1 MDPRGPTPL
10 MISGSN
16 IVSGEGL
23 MMAVVIGK
31 ESQSGK
37 SFELIFESEKKQ

>member
-1 MDPRGPTPL
+1 MDAHGPTPL

-23 MMAVVIGK
+23 MMAVVVGK
-31 ESQSGK
+31 DSKAGK
-37 SFELIFESEKKQ
+37 NF

>member
-1 MDPRGPTPL
+1 MDPKGPTPL